1 MASRSKTLSLA
12 TVRRIALAANGFAD
26 RAPSGSVGMRTLS
39 RVLGRIALLQIDSV
53 NVLIR
58 AHYLPLFSRVGAYP
72 RELLERAAYHRPR
85 RLFEYWAHEASLVP
99 VTTQPYLRWRM
110 ADAVNSAWGGL
121 RRFATEQPGLIDQVR
136 ILITE
141 HGPASAGEIERQL
154 HDEPQRR
161 GGSWW
166 DWKNSKK
173 ALEWLLWSGEV
184 TTAHRRGFERV
195 YDLTDRVI
203 DPQILALP
211 TPEPEA
217 AHRYLLRLAAR
228 ALGVATE
235 ADLRD
240 YFRLTPLQ
248 SRPALA
254 ALVEDGVLLPVTVQ
268 GWRQPAYLDA
278 EARIPRRVEASA
290 LLSPFDSLIWF
301 RARVERLWSFRY
313 RLEIYTPAHRR
324 IHGYYVLPFLLG
336 DSLVARVD
344 LKADRQAGV
353 LRVQAAHAEPG
364 SDTDEVADALAER
377 LAGLAQW
384 LGLSGVWVSP
394 AGELAPRLRG
404 AAALR

>member
-1 MASRSKTLSLA
+1 MKSGSLSLTA
-12 TVRRIALAANGFAD
+12 ARRIALAANGFAD
-26 RAPSGSVGMRTLS
+26 RAPTGPVSMRTLS
-39 RVLGRIALLQIDSV
+39 RVLDRVGLLQIDSV
-53 NVLIR
+53 NVLVR
-58 AHYLPLFSRVGAYP
+58 AHHLPLFSRAGAYP
-72 RELLERAAYHRPR
+72 LELLERAAYHRPR
-85 RLFEYWAHEASLVP
+85 RLFEYWAHEASLIP
-99 VTTQPYLRWRM
+99 VTLQPYLRWRM

-121 RRFATEQPGLIDQVR
+121 RRFAAEQPGLIGQVR
-136 ILITE
+136 ALITE
-141 HGPASAGEIERQL
+141 HGPQSAGEVERLL
-154 HDEPQRR
+154 HDEPQQR

-184 TTAHRRGFERV
+184 TTAYRRGFERV

-203 DPQILALP
+203 DPQVLALP
-211 TPEPEA
+211 TPEPAA
-217 AHRYLLRLAAR
+217 AHRHLLRLAAR

-254 ALVEDGVLLPVTVQ
+254 ALVEDGVLLPVAVQ

-278 EARIPRRVEASA
+278 KARIPRRVAASA

-301 RARVERLWSFRY
+301 RARVERLWNFRY

-364 SDTDEVADALAER
+364 NDTDEVADALAEK
-377 LAGLAQW
+377 LSAMAQW
-384 LGLSGVWVSP
+384 LGLSGVWVAP
-394 AGELAPRLRG
+394 EGELAPRLSG
-404 AAALR
+404 AAGLR